1 MYVAAIAIA
10 AAIATSA
17 LPAGAADGTVDR
29 TLQFGGLTR
38 SYRLHVPA
46 GLSDAPAPLVLVFHG
61 GGGTPEAAER
71 ETRFDELADRDRF
84 LVAYPEGVGRGWND
98 GRGAATIEA
107 QRREID
113 DLGFAAALIDDI
125 ERLHRVD
132 PDRVYSTGLSN
143 GAIFSQTLAMRLA
156 PRIAAIAPVAGG
168 IAAPL
173 AGRFAPAAP
182 VSVLILQGTADP
194 LVHYTGGEIRPPGS
208 DPRGAVLPT
217 EETVRRWVEVDG
229 CGRTPVER
237 HLPDRDSTDGCRA
250 TRLTYDGC
258 RAGTSVV
265 LYRLEGGGHTW
276 PNAKQRLPSSVVGRI
291 CREIDASEVIWDF
304 FRTHPRQRA
313 SQSPKGSR

>member
-1 MYVAAIAIA
+1 MYAEALAIA

-17 LPAGAADGTVDR
+17 LPVEAAHRTAER
-29 TLQFGGLTR
+29 TLQSGGLTR
-38 SYRLHVPA
+38 SYLVHVPA
-46 GLSDAPAPLVLVFHG
+46 GLSEGPAPLVLVFHG

-71 ETRFDELADRDRF
+71 ETRFNELADRDGF

-107 QRREID
+107 QRRQID
-113 DLGFAAALIDDI
+113 DVGFTAALIDDI

-132 PDRVYSTGLSN
+132 PDRVYATGLSN
-143 GAIFSQTLAMRLA
+143 GAIFSQTLGMRLA

-173 AGRFAPAAP
+173 GERFAPAAP

-217 EETVRRWVEVDG
+217 EETVRRWVEHDG
-229 CGRTPVER
+229 CGRIPVETR
-237 HLPDRDSTDGCRA
+237 LPDLDPGDDCRV

-276 PNAKQRLPSSVVGRI
+276 PNAEQRLPSSVVGRI
-291 CREIDASEVIWDF
+291 CRDIDASEVIWDF

-313 SQSPKGSR
+313 SQEP

>member
-1 MYVAAIAIA
+1 MRCLVIALAASFVFAEN
-10 AAIATSA
+10 A
-17 LPAGAADGTVDR
+17 LPAGAAPRTVDR
-29 TLQFGGLTR
+29 TLQSGGLTR

-61 GGGTPEAAER
+61 GGGTPEATER
-71 ETRFDELADRDRF
+71 ETRFNELADRDRF
-84 LVAYPEGVGRGWND
+84 LVAYPAGVGRGWND

-113 DLGFAAALIDDI
+113 DVGFTAAVIDDV
-125 ERLHRVD
+125 ERGHRVD
-132 PDRVYSTGLSN
+132 ADRVYATGLSN
-143 GAIFSQTLAMRLA
+143 GAFFSQTLAMRLA

-173 AGRFAPAAP
+173 GERFAPAAP

-194 LVHYTGGEIRPPGS
+194 LVPYAGGEIRPPWS
-208 DPRGAVLPT
+208 DSRGAALPT
-217 EETVRRWVEVDG
+217 EETVRRWVELDG
-229 CGRTPVER
+229 CGRIPVET
-237 HLPDRDSTDGCRA
+237 HLPDRDPGDGCRA

-276 PNAKQRLPSSVVGRI
+276 PNAEQRLPSRVVGGV
-291 CREIDASEVIWDF
+291 CRDFDGSEVMWDF
-304 FRTHPRQRA
+304 FRAHPRVH
-313 SQSPKGSR
+313 